1 MARFFEESEVDPVL
15 IVDRRVAV
23 VGYGS
28 QGSAQALNLRD
39 SGAKVVVG
47 LREGSPRRS
56 KADAA
61 EFEVLPIQEAVEGA
75 DYVVFTVPDPV
86 MPAVYEEHIAGRLW
100 DHQVLVFAHGYN
112 IHYGRI
118 RPPENVDVVLVAPK
132 GPGPALR
139 SEYTNGRGLLAVLAV
154 HQDASGRALDRA
166 VAYAHGI
173 GSLRAGAYLA
183 TFKEETETDLFS
195 EQAVLCGGIPE
206 LVKAGFEALV
216 SAGYQPESAYVE
228 CLHETKAIV
237 DLMVA
242 RGLTGMR
249 EAISST
255 AEWGGYVAGKAIID
269 EGVRHR
275 MAEVLTKVRDGSF
288 AQEWNTEAEAGMLR
302 LRDERT
308 RDSSS
313 EIETVGEAMRERIF
327 GHTRRV
333 E

>member
-1 MARFFEESEVDPVL
+1 MARFFEESEVEPVL

-23 VGYGS
+23 IGYGS

-47 LREGSPRRS
+47 LRPDSPRIQT
-56 KADAA
+56 AGAA
-61 EFEVLPIQEAVEGA
+61 GLDVMPIHEAIEGA
-75 DYVVFTVPDPV
+75 DYIVLTVPDAA
-86 MPAVYEEHIAGRLW
+86 MPAVFEEHIHGRLW

-118 RPPENVDVVLVAPK
+118 HPPENVDVVLVAPK

-139 SEYTNGRGLLAVLAV
+139 SEFVSGRGLVAVIAV
-154 HQDASGRALDRA
+154 HQDASGRAMDRA

-173 GSLRAGAYLA
+173 GSLRVGAYLA
-183 TFKEETETDLFS
+183 TFREETETDLFS

-206 LVKAGFEALV
+206 LVKAGFETLV
-216 SAGYQPESAYVE
+216 AAGYQPESAYIE

-249 EAISST
+249 ESISST
-255 AEWGGYVAGKAIID
+255 AEWGGYVAGKKIVD
-269 EGVRHR
+269 DGVRHR
-275 MAEVLTKVRDGSF
+275 MQEVLAAVQNGSF
-288 AQEWNTEAEAGMLR
+288 AAEWNAEADAGMSELVSHR
-302 LRDERT
+302 SKDA
-308 RDSSS
+308 SS
-313 EIETVGEAMRERIF
+313 EIESVGEAMRRRIF
-327 GHTRRV
+327 GHTRKHP
-333 E
+333 